1 MTPNGN
7 TILITGG
14 TSGIGRELAIRLHQ
28 AGNTVIVAGRR
39 QARID
44 DLAAAHPGLSGYVL
58 DVADADAIQAFAAKV
73 VADHPALNVLFN
85 NAGVMVAED
94 LTTAPGFL
102 ATAEATIVTN
112 LLGPIRLTAS
122 LLPHLL
128 AQPRA
133 TILNTTSGLAFVPLA
148 ATPTYSATKAALHS
162 YSQSLR
168 HQLRNTAV
176 EVIEVA
182 PPGVQT
188 DLMPGHAE
196 NEQMMP
202 LADYIDETMGLLN
215 QQPTPVENTVGRVQF
230 LRRAEAEGR
239 FDQAFAALNPS

>member
-14 TSGIGRELAIRLHQ
+14 TSGIGRELASRLHA
-28 AGNTVIVAGRR
+28 AGNQVIIAGRR
-39 QARID
+39 QALID
-44 DLAAAHPGLSGYVL
+44 EVTAAHPGMAGYVL
-58 DVADADAIQAFAAKV
+58 DVADAGAITAFAKRVTAE
-73 VADHPALNVLFN
+73 HPALNVLFN
-85 NAGVMVAED
+85 NAGVMIAED
-94 LTTAPGFL
+94 LTDPASFL
-102 ATAEATIVTN
+102 PIAEDTVATN
-112 LLGPIRLTAS
+112 FLGPIRLTAA

-128 AQPRA
+128 AQPKA
-133 TILNTTSGLAFVPLA
+133 AILNTTSGLAFVPLA

-168 HQLRNTAV
+168 HQLRNTSV

-196 NEQMMP
+196 NEEMMP
-202 LADYIDETMGLLN
+202 LAEYIDETMALLQ
-215 QQPTPVENTVGRVQF
+215 QQPTPAENTVGRVQF

-239 FDQAFAALNPS
+239 FDETFAMLNPA

>member
-14 TSGIGRELAIRLHQ
+14 TSGIGRALAIRLHQ
-28 AGNTVIVAGRR
+28 ADNRVIVAGRR
-39 QARID
+39 QALID
-44 DLAAAHPGLSGYVL
+44 ELATAYPGLSGYVL

-85 NAGVMVAED
+85 NAGIMVAED
-94 LTTAPGFL
+94 LTSAPGFL
-102 ATAEATIVTN
+102 ETAEATVVTN
-112 LLGPIRLTAS
+112 LLGPIRLTAA

-202 LADYIDETMGLLN
+202 LADYIDETMALLN
-215 QQPTPVENTVGRVQF
+215 QQPTAVENTVGRVQF
-230 LRRAEAEGR
+230 LRRAEADGR
-239 FDQAFAALNPS
+239 FDQAFAALNPA

>member
-1 MTPNGN
+1 MTPSGN
-7 TILITGG
+7 TILVTGG

-28 AGNTVIVAGRR
+28 AGNMVIVAGRR
-39 QARID
+39 QALID
-44 DLAAAHPGLSGYVL
+44 ELTAAHPGMSGYVL
-58 DVADADAIQAFAAKV
+58 DVADGEAIQTFAAQV

-85 NAGVMVAED
+85 NAGIMVAED
-94 LTTAPGFL
+94 LTAAPGFL
-102 ATAEATIVTN
+102 PTAEATVVTN
-112 LLGPIRLTAS
+112 LLGPIRLTAA

-128 AQPRA
+128 AQSRA
-133 TILNTTSGLAFVPLA
+133 AILNTTSGLAFVPLA

-168 HQLRNTAV
+168 HQLRHTAV

-202 LADYIDETMGLLN
+202 LADYIDETMALLT

-239 FDQAFAALNPS
+239 FDQAFAALNPA